1 MFGLYTITGLIIIA
15 CAILYPKEGSADAF
29 EISLT
34 SLARDGKV
42 YNQPKQQTIK
52 QANKNIGLK
61 WIRQKWFVY

>member
-1 MFGLYTITGLIIIA
+1 MFGLYTTTGWIIIA
-15 CAILYPKEGSADAF
+15 CAILYPKEGSEDAV

-42 YNQPKQQTIK
+42 KR
-52 QANKNIGLK
+52 ANKNIGLK

>member
-1 MFGLYTITGLIIIA
+1 MFGLYTTTGWIIIA
-15 CAILYPKEGSADAF
+15 CAILYPKEGSADAV

-52 QANKNIGLK
+52 QANKNIR
-61 WIRQKWFVY
+61 IEMD